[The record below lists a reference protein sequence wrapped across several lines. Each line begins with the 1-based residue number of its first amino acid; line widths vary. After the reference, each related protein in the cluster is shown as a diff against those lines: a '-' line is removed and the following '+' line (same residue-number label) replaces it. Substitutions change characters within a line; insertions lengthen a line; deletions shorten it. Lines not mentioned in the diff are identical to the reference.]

1 MTSDRQ
7 KTVTCYSFAR
17 SRCPGP
23 STLVSSD
30 YQAAAGSRRY
40 ALQGLGSSHVREASI
55 DRRAGLLFACR
66 TERRYDHSLQGVTTQ
81 TGACDN

>member
-30 YQAAAGSRRY
+30 IRPPSGHAGTPFRALAHPMY
-40 ALQGLGSSHVREASI
+40 AKRPLIRM
-55 DRRAGLLFACR
+55 AGLLFACR

-81 TGACDN
+81 TGVCDN

>member
-40 ALQGLGSSHVREASI
+40 ALQGHLMYAKRPLTGGQDSSSPAAQNGATTTRC
-55 DRRAGLLFACR
+55 RA
-66 TERRYDHSLQGVTTQ
+66 
-81 TGACDN
+81 